1 MKSRFLIE
9 QRLDEISKEARR
21 FDVRKFDQLS
31 EKQIAYINKLAYE
44 QAELEDQLDVYK
56 RATAMSSFAS
66 PAEHGFANRNPGDA
80 DNGFAFK
87 GFGPGVENRIRPTSM
102 YEMDAQQIAALKQA
116 SQQGTPFKVQ
126 VGSKG
131 IEHGHFGIRDKA
143 AVTEGGLTP
152 NLLPPIQQMGPGGFW
167 GLPYELTRVANH
179 LPNVAMPPGGGVSY
193 FQHTANAAEAAYVA
207 EGASKPGISP
217 TIKEQ
222 YIKAAKVAGRVLLTH
237 EIVQD
242 AGDAFAQTLVAEL
255 ARSVYNAES
264 NLLLNG
270 TTGANGFAG
279 INQLTGTMTRAADIG
294 TTDTDALDTLSKAF
308 VDLRSDFFVPDL
320 VFIHPSTLG
329 AIRRLRDVNKRLQ
342 LELIQGAGAID
353 GTSEQETL
361 WGVPVVQTTQQAAG
375 TAAVLSVQ
383 SGAAVVYVR
392 EALTTFFDPYS
403 QASSNVYQY
412 IAETRLALAS
422 PRPGAVNLVS
432 GLPTS

>member
-1 MKSRFLIE
+1 MIE
-9 QRLDEISKEARR
+9 KR
-21 FDVRKFDQLS
+21 
-31 EKQIAYINKLAYE
+31 N
-44 QAELEDQLDVYK
+44 YK
-56 RATAMSSFAS
+56 KAASMGSYAS

-80 DNGFAFK
+80 DNGLAFK
-87 GFGPGVENRIRPTSM
+87 GFGPGIENQIRPTSM
-102 YEMDAQQIAALKQA
+102 YEMDREQIDALKQA
-116 SQQGTPFKVQ
+116 ALQGMKGFKVQ

-167 GLPYELTRVANH
+167 GLPYELTRAANH

-193 FQHTANAAEAAYVA
+193 FQHTANAAEAAYTA
-207 EGASKPGISP
+207 EGATKPDNSP

-222 YIKAAKVAGRVLLTH
+222 YIKAAKASGRVLLTH

-242 AGDAFAQTLVAEL
+242 AGDAFAQTIVAEL

-320 VFIHPSTLG
+320 VFMHPGTLG
-329 AIRRLRDVNKRLQ
+329 AIRRLRDQNKRLQ

-422 PRPGAVNLVS
+422 PRPGAINLVS